1 MRHEAIHS
9 FGCLCN
15 AKPAVLCELY
25 YCITGDSLAS
35 TNVQQEQV
43 DECVRLALDC
53 KDEDIIWDLCEKN
66 EEKLAKYDVFWDHCQ
81 KYIDS
86 KLEAA
91 ADEWRHDTCVH
102 FAVAMSVRDFVSEVA
117 KLCPDNTPIPYEKWV
132 CLQFWP
138 KDPKS
143 CHHST
148 ILDALIWSS
157 WFRYGFSEELLMST
171 ALSLY

>member
-102 FAVAMSVRDFVSEVA
+102 FAVAIADHYNFISMHNALMHHKKRWFFDTAYS
-117 KLCPDNTPIPYEKWV
+117 
-132 CLQFWP
+132 QFT
-138 KDPKS
+138 S
-143 CHHST
+143 
-148 ILDALIWSS
+148 
-157 WFRYGFSEELLMST
+157 GFYFLL
-171 ALSLY
+171 